1 MTQEA
6 GDPGVAGLLFKD
18 WTATAMTQEGK
29 FDNAHFLPI
38 VLTLLIALAGA
49 GTAPAQIIDDV
60 EELDWDRPEAWA
72 MKYFNSVSLLTGLGP
87 PRVREAWSFEIGLE
101 LDAIP
106 RLDEDQRRVGFGGAK
121 VEDLNRMPAFFRP
134 RLTIGLPA
142 KWSLDLAY
150 VPPLEVR
157 GVKSHLFALG
167 LERPVYSTG
176 PWTLGI
182 RLYGQIGEIE
192 SDFTCSAEEA
202 SHPPGPPDN
211 IWGCEAPSED
221 VVTLNYVGA
230 AFTGGYRYRKTDFH
244 WGLAANYMDMEFQV
258 DALTFGLIDRSLLL
272 ADGWTWSLN
281 GGASWFLGGRTSLAV
296 ELFYSPLSV
305 LRPPSTSTENDPLLN
320 LRTMLRFD
328 L

>member
-1 MTQEA
+1 MI
-6 GDPGVAGLLFKD
+6 GS
-18 WTATAMTQEGK
+18 
-29 FDNAHFLPI
+29 NAVHRTIDGPTLKRNI
-38 VLTLLIALAGA
+38 SAVCVGAAILLIAAA
-49 GTAPAQIIDDV
+49 GTTSAQIIDDV
-60 EELDWDRPEAWA
+60 EELDWDRPEVWA

-87 PRVREAWSFEIGLE
+87 PRAREPWSFEIGLE
-101 LDAIP
+101 LDTIP
-106 RLDEDQRRVGFGGAK
+106 HLDEGQRRIGFGGAK
-121 VEDLNRMPAFFRP
+121 VEDLNRLPVFFRP

-142 KWSLDLAY
+142 KWSLDVAY

-167 LERPVYSTG
+167 LERPVYSAG

-182 RLYGQIGEIE
+182 RFIGQIGEVE
-192 SDFTCSAEEA
+192 SDFTCSEKDA
-202 SHPPGPPDN
+202 SHPPGSPDN
-211 IWGCEAPSED
+211 VWGCEAPSED
-221 VVTLNYVGA
+221 EVSLNYVGA

-258 DALTFGLIDRSLLL
+258 NALTFGVIDRTLLL
-272 ADGWTWSLN
+272 ADGWTWSFN
-281 GGASWFLGGRTSLAV
+281 GGASWSLGGRISLAV

-305 LRPPSTSTENDPLLN
+305 VRPPSNRTENDPLLN